1 MSNLFLSYASED
13 RDRVRPLADL
23 LAQAGH
29 SVWWDQRLNP
39 GAEFQQEIDTALAQA
54 DRVLVLWSRQSIA
67 SSWVQAEASE
77 GLERGILMPILLE
90 DVKPPLPFR
99 QRNAARLTHWQD
111 DPDDPEVRRL
121 LRGIEDQTG
130 PANRGAL
137 PGEGPARAP
146 AIQRWVVGALA
157 LVAITALCAVL
168 YQQRVDAPAADT
180 AQASIAITEIVN
192 GDTGERDYLG
202 YGFAGQVRDL
212 LSRVNGIAVASRT
225 ATEALAGKDP
235 RSMADLLRVRY
246 LLEGTVSGT
255 GERFRLDLKLVD
267 SSTGF
272 RIWTERYNGDLE
284 RLLELAYETSRRILE
299 TLRIDVD
306 PRGPLNMAS
315 RITANPEALDEYLI
329 GIDLLRR
336 PPDES
341 VLQRA
346 QAHFEAALAADP
358 TFASANAG
366 LCQVLLERYQGSR
379 SAEQF
384 EAGRAQCLRSLELDA
399 NQVSARIALGKL
411 NALSGRFTAAATDY
425 QTALEQSPLQPEPV
439 VGLGQAYAA
448 VQDDKTGERWFQKA
462 IRDFPGYPEAHT
474 AYGGFLFS
482 RGRIQEAA
490 NAFEQVVALFP
501 KSATAY
507 SDLGAAYLLLG
518 RFDKSLDAWERA
530 QQLEENA
537 LAWANTGTAHF
548 LLNDLGSARK
558 AYEAAAALNPD
569 DYRYQSLLG
578 DACRMLEDSDCAAR
592 AFENTVAKVRKRLQ
606 INPSDASAH
615 SMLAMGLAHLG
626 DADGARKHRDQA
638 MALAPEDFYVRYDL
652 AVAEL
657 RLGRLAAAR
666 SQLEAAM
673 QLGYPEVLAAADPQL
688 QSLAEQGDVIRQGGG
703 TQ

>member
-23 LAQAGH
+23 LAREGH

-39 GAEFQQEIDTALAQA
+39 GAQFQQEIDTALAQA
-54 DRVLVLWSRQSIA
+54 DRVLVLWSNRSIT

-77 GLERGILMPILLE
+77 GLERGILMPILLD

-99 QRNAARLTHWQD
+99 QRNAARLTRWQD
-111 DPDDPEVRRL
+111 DPADPEILRL
-121 LRGIEDQTG
+121 LRGIRTQPG
-130 PANRGAL
+130 PDDGAATV
-137 PGEGPARAP
+137 PGDASGAP
-146 AIQRWVVGALA
+146 GAGRWAIAALA
-157 LVAITALCAVL
+157 LAAIAALGLFL
-168 YQQRVDAPAADT
+168 YQRQADAPAAS
-180 AQASIAITEIVN
+180 AVEASIAITEIVN
-192 GDTGERDYLG
+192 SSTGERDYLG

-225 ATEALAGKDP
+225 ATDALAGKDP
-235 RSMADLLRVRY
+235 RSLTDLLRVRY
-246 LLEGTVSGT
+246 LLEGTVNGT
-255 GERFRLDLKLVD
+255 GDSFRLDLQLVD

-272 RIWTERYNGDLE
+272 RVWTERYNGDLE
-284 RLLELAYETSRRILE
+284 RLLELAYETSRRVLE
-299 TLRIDVD
+299 TLQIDVD
-306 PRGPLNMAS
+306 PRGPLNMSS
-315 RITANPEALDEYLI
+315 RITANPDALDEYLI

-341 VLQRA
+341 VLQQA
-346 QAHFEAALAADP
+346 QARFEAALVADP

-379 SAEQF
+379 IAAQF
-384 EAGRAQCLRSLELDA
+384 EQGRAQCLRALELDA
-399 NQVSARIALGKL
+399 NQVSARIALGDL
-411 NALSGRFTAAATDY
+411 NALSGRFEEAATDY

-448 VQDDKTGERWFQKA
+448 IQDDETGERWFQKA

-482 RGRIQEAA
+482 RGRIAEAA
-490 NAFEQVVALFP
+490 NAFEQVVTLFP

-518 RFDKSLDAWERA
+518 RFDKSLKAWEKA

-548 LLNDLGSARK
+548 LLNDLASART

-578 DACRMLEDSDCAAR
+578 DACRMLDDKDCAAT
-592 AFENTVAKVRKRLQ
+592 AFANAVARVRDRLK

-626 DADGARKHRDQA
+626 DQAGAERHRDE
-638 MALAPEDFYVRYDL
+638 ALALAGDDFYVRYDL

-657 RLGRLAAAR
+657 RLGHTAAAR
-666 SQLEAAM
+666 AQLEAAM
-673 QLGYPEVLAAADPQL
+673 KLGYPEVLAAADPQL
-688 QSLAEQGDVIRQGGG
+688 QSLAGQAGAIRQGGG
-703 TQ
+703 TP